1 MLSGDLSTSNHSF
14 CNMQRQSGKGKRA
27 GPQGRGLLWEGRQ
40 FPLQGL
46 ILRGTVKTRFR
57 HVSDFW
63 KYPTWLLLVFKKQPK
78 PPSGVLGAGAGD
90 GTSAPC
96 RDGDKAFRAPMVSVG
111 FESL

>member
-1 MLSGDLSTSNHSF
+1 M
-14 CNMQRQSGKGKRA
+14 
-27 GPQGRGLLWEGRQ
+27 
-40 FPLQGL
+40 
-46 ILRGTVKTRFR
+46 
-57 HVSDFW
+57 SDFW

-78 PPSGVLGAGAGD
+78 SPSGVLGAGAGD